1 MIISRRLRAALTN
14 WLMVALLA
22 GCSSLPH
29 MPLFASQA
37 SPTKQA
43 PVGTLPPPAAAA
55 PAAAQTKAAPP
66 AATGPQVIIL
76 WLPPQFDPAGP
87 GPAAKLLKDR
97 LNSFMDKNPDVEVQ
111 VRIKSSSGPGS
122 LLESLSAASAAAP
135 NALPSL
141 IALPRSDLETAALK
155 GLIFPLDSLVSK
167 SIDDVDWY
175 TYARQAALIQ
185 GSTFGLPFAGDALLL
200 VYRTAHVNQP
210 TDEWAGVLRQGQPVA
225 MPAADPQ
232 ALLTLDLYQALGG
245 TVADSQGRPV
255 LQPEILAQV
264 LKLYSDGNKQGVFP
278 AWLAQYQTDGQAWQA
293 YHEQSAQWLVT
304 WSSHYLAELPA
315 DSTAMGLPSLGTNHV
330 SLATSWLW
338 ALSDPV
344 PERRGLAVRLAEY
357 LVQGDF
363 LANWTAAAG
372 YLPTRPTALAMWPNQ
387 GIQSLLSQI
396 VLSAQLRPNNDLTSS
411 LGPVLADAAL
421 QVIKGQTDPAQA
433 AQAAAERLATSTTSR

>member
-1 MIISRRLRAALTN
+1 MMISGRLRAVLTG
-14 WLMVALLA
+14 WLVLALLA

-29 MPLFASQA
+29 LPLLAAQS
-37 SPTKQA
+37 SPTSR
-43 PVGTLPPPAAAA
+43 VPAGAQPSLAA
-55 PAAAQTKAAPP
+55 PAQAPAQTKAAPP
-66 AATGPQVIIL
+66 AAGPQVIIL

-97 LNSFMDKNPDVEVQ
+97 LDSFMDQNPDVRVL
-111 VRIKSSSGPGS
+111 VRIKASSGPGS

-155 GLIFPLDSLVSK
+155 GLIFPLDSLLSK

-175 TYARQAALIQ
+175 NYARQAALIQ

-200 VYRTAHVNQP
+200 VYRSAHVNQP
-210 TDEWAGVLRQGQPVA
+210 TDEWAGILRQGQPVA
-225 MPAADPQ
+225 LPAADPQ

-245 TVADSQGRPV
+245 TVADAQGRPV

-304 WSSHYLAELPA
+304 WSSHYLADLPP
-315 DSTAMGLPSLGTNHV
+315 DSTAMGLPSLGTEHV

-338 ALSDPV
+338 ALSDPT

-421 QVIKGQTDPAQA
+421 QVIKGQTDPVQA

>member
-1 MIISRRLRAALTN
+1 MIIPRRLWAALLI
-14 WLMVALLA
+14 WLVVALLA
-22 GCSSLPH
+22 GCSSLPQL
-29 MPLFASQA
+29 PLFASQA
-37 SPTKQA
+37 SPTK
-43 PVGTLPPPAAAA
+43 PVALGTPVSPAASA
-55 PAAAQTKAAPP
+55 PAAEQTKAAPP
-66 AATGPQVIIL
+66 AVTGPQVIIL
-76 WLPPQFDPAGP
+76 WLPPQFDPSGP
-87 GPAAKLLKDR
+87 GAAAKLLKDR
-97 LNSFMDKNPDVEVQ
+97 LNSFMDQNPDVEVQ
-111 VRIKSSSGPGS
+111 VRIKASSGPGS
-122 LLESLSAASAAAP
+122 LLESLSAANAAAP

-141 IALPRSDLETAALK
+141 IALSRSDLETAALK
-155 GLIFPLDSLVSK
+155 GLIFPLDSLLSK

-200 VYRTAHVNQP
+200 VYRTAHVKQP

-245 TVADSQGRPV
+245 AVADAQGRPV

-278 AWLAQYQTDGQAWQA
+278 GWLAQYQTDGQAWQA

-304 WSSHYLAELPA
+304 WSSHYLADLPA
-315 DSTAMGLPSLGTNHV
+315 DSAAIGLPSLGTEHV

-396 VLSAQLRPNNDLTSS
+396 VLSAQLRPNNDLTTS

-421 QVIKGQTDPAQA
+421 QVIKGQTDPVQA

>member
-1 MIISRRLRAALTN
+1 MIISKQLRAAFMG
-14 WLMVALLA
+14 WVVVALLA
-22 GCSSLPH
+22 GCSSLSRL
-29 MPLFASQA
+29 PLFAAQA
-37 SPTKQA
+37 SPTSKA
-43 PVGTLPPPAAAA
+43 PAGTLPSPAA
-55 PAAAQTKAAPP
+55 PAPAPAQTKAAPP
-66 AATGPQVIIL
+66 AVAGPQVIVL
-76 WLPPQFDPAGP
+76 WLPPQFDPSGT
-87 GPAAKLLKDR
+87 GPAARLLKDR
-97 LNSFMDKNPDVEVQ
+97 LNSFMDQNPDVEVQ
-111 VRIKSSSGPGS
+111 VRIKAASGPGS

-141 IALPRSDLETAALK
+141 IALSRSDLETAALK

-185 GSTFGLPFAGDALLL
+185 GSTFGMPFAGDALLL

-210 TDEWAGVLRQGQPVA
+210 TDEWAGILRQGQPVA
-225 MPAADPQ
+225 LPAADPQ

-245 TVADSQGRPV
+245 TVADAQGRPV

-264 LKLYSDGNKQGVFP
+264 LKLYSDASKQGVFP

-315 DSTAMGLPSLGTNHV
+315 DSTAMQLPSLGTEHV

-338 ALSDPV
+338 ALSDPL

-387 GIQSLLSQI
+387 GIQSMLSQI

-411 LGPVLADAAL
+411 LGPVLADATL
-421 QVIKGQTDPAQA
+421 QVIKQQTDPVQA

>member
-1 MIISRRLRAALTN
+1 MKISRRLWAALTN
-14 WLMVALLA
+14 WLVVALLLA
-22 GCSSLPH
+22 GCSSLPKL
-29 MPLFASQA
+29 PLFAAEA
-37 SPTKQA
+37 SPTGQVPVITPVLPAA
-43 PVGTLPPPAAAA
+43 PVTV
-55 PAAAQTKAAPP
+55 QTKAAPP
-66 AATGPQVIIL
+66 VAVGPQVIVL
-76 WLPPQFDPAGP
+76 WLPPQFDPSGP
-87 GPAAKLLKDR
+87 GPAAKLLNDR
-97 LNSFMDKNPDVEVQ
+97 LNSFMDQNPGVEVE
-111 VRIKSSSGPGS
+111 VRIKASSGPGS
-122 LLESLSAASAAAP
+122 LLETLSAASVAAP

-141 IALPRSDLETAALK
+141 IALPRSDLETAAIK
-155 GLIFPLDSLVSK
+155 GLVFPLDSLLTK

-210 TDEWAGVLRQGQPVA
+210 TDEWAGILRQSQPVA

-255 LQPEILAQV
+255 LQPDILAQV
-264 LKLYSDGNKQGVFP
+264 LKLYADGSKAGVFP

-304 WSSHYLAELPA
+304 WSSHYLADLPA
-315 DSTAMGLPSLGTNHV
+315 DSTAMGLPSLGTTHL

-344 PERRGLAVRLAEY
+344 PERRALAVRLAEF

-387 GIQSLLSQI
+387 GMQTLLSQI
-396 VLSAQLRPNNDLTSS
+396 VLSAQLCPNNDLISS
-411 LGPVLADAAL
+411 LGPVLADATL
-421 QVIKGQTDPAQA
+421 QVIKRQTDPVQA